1 MTSLIEGWSLPGLA
15 ATVVALVA
23 TSTAVAALMAAMALL
38 VQRIAGKVIAQRFIW
53 GGAIL
58 VTTVATLALPLTS
71 KRSSEAAA
79 TQDTLAVTSA
89 SGQAASAAG
98 LTDLAIAGTRHTLAV
113 ATAAFNTAIADA
125 ARIAW
130 QAPRPVQ
137 FIILL
142 FWPVATLT
150 LVAIYLLNYRRFTKR
165 LGNTTSMSLDGSNV
179 NVGSV
184 DSPFV
189 FGIISPRIVIPDW
202 LLTRERQEQQLVLS
216 HEQSHI
222 AARDH
227 LLLISACSFVAL
239 LPWNA
244 ALWFMLSRL
253 RLAIEIDCDTRV
265 LATGVATQRYGTLL
279 IDLSAGPALGDRQN
293 SLPIPVTAF
302 ALRTSHLER
311 RLRTMTSPKSRFI
324 TLRRVLAVS
333 AAGVATLAACRA
345 DLPTANEI
353 QNMDV
358 AAVESRVPA
367 TLAPA
372 ADSTTLYFVDG
383 VKVARGTAI
392 ELSADTI
399 QSIEITR
406 LGASKAISVVTGYE
420 LRGTTTGGQ
429 VSAASASG
437 SPKMILS
444 DTTVVVGNGQLLVKS
459 DGNPSPGVR
468 IIADTVRFLG
478 HSEKPA
484 MVIRK
489 GEKLPYAPPTAEPL
503 IVIDGVI
510 AKQADMQKINP
521 SRIASVEVV
530 KGQAAERIYGEAGA
544 NGVLLVTTRK

>member
-1 MTSLIEGWSLPGLA
+1 MTSLVQGWSLPSLA
-15 ATVVALVA
+15 ATAVALVT
-23 TSTAVAALMAAMALL
+23 TSTAVALLMATMALL
-38 VQRIAGKVIAQRFIW
+38 VQRVAGKVIAQRFIW

-58 VTTVATLALPLTS
+58 VTTVATLALPLAT
-71 KRSSEAAA
+71 KRGSEASAMQDTFAA
-79 TQDTLAVTSA
+79 TTVP
-89 SGQAASAAG
+89 GRAASAPDF
-98 LTDLAIAGTRHTLAV
+98 TELAIAGTRHSLAV
-113 ATAAFNTAIADA
+113 ARAAFNTAIADA

-130 QAPRPVQ
+130 HAPRSIQ
-137 FIILL
+137 FIIVL
-142 FWPVATLT
+142 FWPVATLA
-150 LVAIYLLNYRRFTKR
+150 LIVIYLLNYRRFTKR
-165 LGNTTSMSLDGSNV
+165 LGKTTSMSLDGSNV
-179 NVGSV
+179 SVGSV

-202 LLTRERQEQQLVLS
+202 LLAREKQEQQLVLS

-222 AARDH
+222 VARDH
-227 LLLISACSFVAL
+227 LLLLSACSFVAL

-244 ALWFMLSRL
+244 ALWFMLGRL

-279 IDLSAGPALGDRQN
+279 IDLSAAPALGTQR
-293 SLPIPVTAF
+293 SALPIPVTAF

-311 RLRTMTSPKSRFI
+311 RLRTMTTPRSRFI
-324 TLRRVLAVS
+324 TLRRVLAAS
-333 AAGVATLAACRA
+333 LAGVATLAACRA

-367 TLAPA
+367 TLTPA
-372 ADSTTLYFVDG
+372 ADSATLYFVDG

-399 QSIEITR
+399 QSIEITS
-406 LGASKAISVVTGYE
+406 LGASKTISVVTGQE
-420 LRGTTTGGQ
+420 LPHAAAAGQ
-429 VSAASASG
+429 MSAVSASG
-437 SPKMILS
+437 SPKIIFS
-444 DTTVVVGNGQLLVKS
+444 DTTVRVVNGQLLVKS

-468 IIADTVRFLG
+468 IIADTVRFLE

-489 GEKLPYAPPTAEPL
+489 GEKLPYTLPPGEPL
-503 IVIDGVI
+503 VVIDGI
-510 AKQADMQKINP
+510 MAKQADMQKINP

-530 KGQAAERIYGEAGA
+530 KGQAAKRIYGEAGA
-544 NGVLLVTTRK
+544 NGVILVTTKK

>member
-1 MTSLIEGWSLPGLA
+1 MIYLIQGWSLPGLA

-23 TSTAVAALMAAMALL
+23 TSLAIAILMAAVAML
-38 VQRIAGKVIAQRFIW
+38 VQRIAGKVVAQRFIW

-58 VTTVATLALPLTS
+58 VTALATIWLPLTAS
-71 KRSSEAAA
+71 RGTLAPESQAVLTPSVFVSASAAPGLAERVITGTRSVTRAAA
-79 TQDTLAVTSA
+79 T
-89 SGQAASAAG
+89 
-98 LTDLAIAGTRHTLAV
+98 
-113 ATAAFNTAIADA
+113 AFETAIADA
-125 ARIAW
+125 ARQAW
-130 QAPRPVQ
+130 QAPRAFQ
-137 FIILL
+137 FSIVLL
-142 FWPVATLT
+142 WPVATIVLT
-150 LVAIYLLNYRRFTKR
+150 GIYLLNYRRFTR
-165 LGNTTSMSLDGSNV
+165 QLGKTTPMSLDGSRV
-179 NVGSV
+179 NIGRV

-202 LLTRERQEQQLVLS
+202 LLAREKQEQQLVLS
-216 HEQSHI
+216 HERSHI

-227 LLLISACSFVAL
+227 LLLISACALVAL

-244 ALWFMLSRL
+244 ALWFMLGRL
-253 RLAIEIDCDTRV
+253 RLAIEIDCDARV

-279 IDLSAGPALGDRQN
+279 IDLSAAPALSAQQN
-293 SLPIPVTAF
+293 HLSIPVTAF

-311 RLRTMTSPKSRFI
+311 RLRTMTTPKSRFI

-345 DLPTANEI
+345 ELPTANEI

-399 QSIEITR
+399 QSIEITK
-406 LGASKAISVVTGYE
+406 LGASKAISVVTGQKMPYTAA
-420 LRGTTTGGQ
+420 GDQ

-437 SPKMILS
+437 SPKLIFS
-444 DTTVVVGNGQLLVKS
+444 DTTVSVVNGQLLVKS
-459 DGNPSPGVR
+459 DDNSSPGVL
-468 IIADTVRFLG
+468 IVADSVLFLE
-478 HSEKPA
+478 HSQKPA

-489 GEKLPYAPPTAEPL
+489 GEKLPYTLPPGEPL
-503 IVIDGVI
+503 VVIDGI
-510 AKQADMQKINP
+510 MAKQADMQKINP
-521 SRIASVEVV
+521 SKIASVEVV
-530 KGQAAERIYGEAGA
+530 KGPAARQRYGEAGA
-544 NGVLLVTTRK
+544 NGVILVTTKK